1 MWMGLSNTLEVT
13 LLGLGD
19 GLEAGSLVS
28 GVRNETQVSNV
39 TLSVNSETINGGNT
53 QQEKAGQRIHCIQFQ
68 SNEFGVP
75 TERPIE
81 DDPKAY

>member
-28 GVRNETQVSNV
+28 GVRNETQVSTA
-39 TLSVNSETINGGNT
+39 TLSVNSGTIN
-53 QQEKAGQRIHCIQFQ
+53 
-68 SNEFGVP
+68 
-75 TERPIE
+75 
-81 DDPKAY
+81 